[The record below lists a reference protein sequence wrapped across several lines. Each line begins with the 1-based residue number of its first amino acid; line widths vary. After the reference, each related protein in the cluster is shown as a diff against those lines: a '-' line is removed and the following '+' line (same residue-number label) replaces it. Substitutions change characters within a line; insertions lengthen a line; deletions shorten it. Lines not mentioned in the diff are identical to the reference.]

1 MSEFVR
7 VERQAAIAIVTI
19 DRPKALN
26 ALNPQVIEELYN
38 EFDALDKDDSC
49 RVVILTGSGE
59 KSFVAGADIG
69 SMAPMNT
76 VEALEF
82 ANNGHRTMDRIAAMK
97 KFTIAAV
104 NGFALGGGLE
114 LAMSCDI
121 RIGSTN
127 ARMGIPET
135 TLGTI
140 PGFGG
145 TQRLARLVGRGMA
158 LEMFATGRQVKADE
172 AKEIGLL
179 NKVVASEEL
188 LPACIAM
195 AEGICKKNSGSAI
208 ALGKIAI
215 NNGYEMDLAKALQ
228 MEKELFALTFGTED
242 RKEGM
247 TAFIE
252 KRPANFK

>member
-7 VERQAAIAIVTI
+7 VERKEAVAIVYI

-26 ALNPQVIEELYN
+26 ALNPQVLAELYT
-38 EFDALDKDDSC
+38 EFDALDNDDSC
-49 RVVILTGSGE
+49 KVIILTGAGE

-82 ANNGHRTMDRIAAMK
+82 ANNGHKVMDRIASMK

-104 NGFALGGGLE
+104 NGFALGGGCE
-114 LAMSCDI
+114 LSMSCDI
-121 RIGSTN
+121 RIASTN
-127 ARMGIPET
+127 AKMGIPET

-158 LEMFATGRQVKADE
+158 LEMFATGRAVSADE
-172 AKEIGLL
+172 AKEIGLV
-179 NKVVASEEL
+179 NKVVAPEEL
-188 LPACIAM
+188 LPTCEAM
-195 AEGICKKNSGSAI
+195 AAGICKKNSSSAI

-247 TAFIE
+247 AAFIE
-252 KRPANFK
+252 KRPAQFK